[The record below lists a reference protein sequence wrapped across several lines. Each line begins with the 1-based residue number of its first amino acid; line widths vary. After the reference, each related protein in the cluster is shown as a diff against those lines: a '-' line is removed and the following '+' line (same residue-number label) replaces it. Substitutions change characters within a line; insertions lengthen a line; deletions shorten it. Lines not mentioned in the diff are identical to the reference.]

1 MDYGLG
7 KDNFNF
13 DRWGERLMS
22 RNMNKPF
29 RAVMSL
35 FAVLLLLNLGA
46 CSSDSGKEDEASSS
60 EQVQQAE
67 QMEQEGARDAG
78 YEANDALVDVRFD
91 FDKSNI
97 KDDQRSMLDSNA
109 EWIKAHDG
117 VKVQIEG
124 HCDERGTEEYNL
136 ALGESRANAVRD
148 YLISTGI
155 DGERLYTISYGEE
168 LPLNPGHDEAAWSEN
183 RRAHFLVT
191 Q

>member
-1 MDYGLG
+1 
-7 KDNFNF
+7 
-13 DRWGERLMS
+13 
-22 RNMNKPF
+22 
-29 RAVMSL
+29 MSL

-46 CSSDSGKEDEASSS
+46 CSSDSGKEDEAAAVSSS
-60 EQVQQAE
+60 EQVE

-97 KDDQRSMLDSNA
+97 KDDQRDLLDRNA
-109 EWIKAHDG
+109 EWIKANDG

-168 LPLNPGHDEAAWSEN
+168 LPINPGHDEAAWSEN